1 MTPQAPKLEALI
13 FDVDGTLVDTEELH
27 RRAYNQTFV
36 EFGFGWEWN
45 AGDYAKLLAV
55 SGGQARIAHY
65 IDLIDLPPSEK
76 IRLRRLIPAIHEE
89 KTRLYS
95 ELIAGNAVRPRPG
108 IARLIE
114 EARRA
119 NVRVGLVAS
128 SASVTVES
136 LVSSALGRELRN
148 AIAAIACGDM
158 VARRKP
164 APDMYELVLTQLRVS
179 PSNTVA
185 FEDSANGLEAA
196 RAVGLYTIITPSPW
210 TIAHNFLGADL
221 LLSSLGDP
229 DRPLDEL
236 SAAKIGAP
244 CLGLTQIEKL
254 RSSTIPAL
262 RVRIARP

>member
-1 MTPQAPKLEALI
+1 MTVRAPKLEALI

-36 EFGFGWEWN
+36 DFGFGWEWS
-45 AGDYAKLLAV
+45 ADRYAKLLAV
-55 SGGQARIAHY
+55 SGGQARIAHH

-89 KTRLYS
+89 KTRLYN
-95 ELIAGNAVRPRPG
+95 ELSAGNAVRPRPG
-108 IARLIE
+108 VARLIE

-128 SASVTVES
+128 SASVNVES
-136 LVSSALGRELRN
+136 LVTSALGRELRN

-158 VARRKP
+158 VVRRKP
-164 APDMYELVLTQLRVS
+164 APDIYELILTQLRAS
-179 PSNTVA
+179 TPNTVV

-196 RAVGLYTIITPSPW
+196 RAVGLCTIITPSPW

-221 LLSSLGDP
+221 VLSSLGDP
-229 DRPLDEL
+229 EKPLDQL
-236 SAAKIGAP
+236 NAAKIGASY
-244 CLGLTQIEKL
+244 LELAQIEKL

-262 RVRIARP
+262 QVRASRQ